1 MARNWRRVALAA
13 IAAATLAGIWASDV
27 AAQAKQPDEEQEA
40 DAESK
45 VPAKKKRQD
54 PSEAQRGV
62 DAATKLLHGGKT
74 EQAVQSLTGILNAGN
89 LPPSVMAK
97 ALYARGIAYRQQSKP
112 AQAISDLT
120 SALWLKG
127 GLNET
132 DRAEALKQ
140 RSGAYTDAGLTEAG
154 EPLSVAAKERPST
167 PGKGWGA
174 VTNEPPSA
182 PSSQAPSGGGWFQN
196 LFGASASPAPEP
208 RQTPT
213 PPKETASIERP
224 AIERPAPPQ
233 PAAAGPAPRISK
245 AWTSNTQVDQAS
257 PAVAPTPRPP
267 AASPPVAA
275 KPAGKYRVQ
284 LATVRTKEEAKA
296 LAAKAQREHA
306 AVLASRE
313 AEIDQA
319 VLGNMG
325 SFYRLRFGPYATVQE
340 TQAVCAKLKG
350 SGFDCMAVTQ

>member
-27 AAQAKQPDEEQEA
+27 AAQAKQPDGEQEA
-40 DAESK
+40 EAESK
-45 VPAKKKRQD
+45 VPPKKKKQD
-54 PSEAQRGV
+54 PAEAQRGV
-62 DAATKLLHGGKT
+62 DAATKLLQAGKT
-74 EQAVQSLTGILNAGN
+74 EPAVQSLTGILNVGN

-97 ALYARGIAYRQQSKP
+97 ALYVRGVAYRQQSKP

-132 DRAEALKQ
+132 DRTEALKQ

-154 EPLSVAAKERPST
+154 EPLSVAAKERPNA

-174 VTNEPPSA
+174 VTSEPASA
-182 PSSQAPSGGGWFQN
+182 PPLQPPSGGGWFQN
-196 LFGASASPAPEP
+196 LFGASASPAKAPEP
-208 RQTPT
+208 QQAPA

-224 AIERPAPPQ
+224 AAPQ
-233 PAAAGPAPRISK
+233 PAAGPAPRISK
-245 AWTSNTQVDQAS
+245 AWTSNTQVDREA
-257 PAVAPTPRPP
+257 PAVVPTRRPP
-267 AASPPVAA
+267 AAAPPPVAA

-284 LATVRTKEEAKA
+284 LATVLTQEEAKA
-296 LAAKAQREHA
+296 LEAKAQREHA
-306 AVLASRE
+306 AVLESRE

-340 TQAVCAKLKG
+340 AQAVCAKLKG
-350 SGFDCMAVTQ
+350 SGFDCMSVTP